1 MHMFVGV
8 VAVSL
13 VVASCG
19 GADGTESNSTPTT
32 AVAPGDTLGEP
43 GSPSVEA
50 CGLSDP
56 WGMVETAFVGTVA
69 AVTTRDRISQ
79 EAIDGRA
86 ASGGEWPW
94 VSFEVDGWYT
104 KDFGTDFSMWAPGF
118 AGRVGERWQIAG
130 ALYFVD
136 GEQSGEVFPCVST
149 AATTDDLAAWDARY
163 GGSVA
168 ARNGTPEQPADPQ
181 LVANIDAH
189 EQTWEQRRPN
199 SYTAIISASSG
210 SIRSDECGASGQ
222 IRVVVEA
229 GRVVEAVD
237 LQRRCRV
244 DDPTQTPTVDD
255 LFDLARGA
263 AGAVQG
269 DVIFDQDLGFITGFS
284 ASDRSVDVWGGADLL
299 ADVAVPV
306 TLGTDESLAA
316 AEQARSRW
324 EDSAIDSYTLDLEVQ
339 CFCSVGGRFEVTVT
353 DGVIESV
360 TGASGRGAPPDVDSF
375 DFTVPGLLD
384 SLTGWSG
391 STPDFIAAGFDELGY
406 PVDIHIDAITE
417 AVDDE
422 LTVLVR
428 SLTPTS

>member
-1 MHMFVGV
+1 MRLGLRNLEHPSDRHTTMHMFVGV

-136 GEQSGEVFPCVST
+136 GEVGRGIPLCFDRRDDRRSGG
-149 AATTDDLAAWDARY
+149 LGR
-163 GGSVA
+163 SVW
-168 ARNGTPEQPADPQ
+168 G
-181 LVANIDAH
+181 
-189 EQTWEQRRPN
+189 
-199 SYTAIISASSG
+199 
-210 SIRSDECGASGQ
+210 
-222 IRVVVEA
+222 
-229 GRVVEAVD
+229 
-237 LQRRCRV
+237 QRRCRQR
-244 DDPTQTPTVDD
+244 DAGATGRSATRCKYRRTRAD
-255 LFDLARGA
+255 LGA
-263 AGAVQG
+263 A
-269 DVIFDQDLGFITGFS
+269 
-284 ASDRSVDVWGGADLL
+284 
-299 ADVAVPV
+299 P
-306 TLGTDESLAA
+306 
-316 AEQARSRW
+316 
-324 EDSAIDSYTLDLEVQ
+324 
-339 CFCSVGGRFEVTVT
+339 
-353 DGVIESV
+353 
-360 TGASGRGAPPDVDSF
+360 
-375 DFTVPGLLD
+375 
-384 SLTGWSG
+384 
-391 STPDFIAAGFDELGY
+391 
-406 PVDIHIDAITE
+406 TE
-417 AVDDE
+417 
-422 LTVLVR
+422 
-428 SLTPTS
+428 